1 MILSNNSLGFYGSDT
16 WKIRLKTSD
25 FHSRQPTMKVTC
37 FGVCN
42 TFLDV
47 PTLKKNVFEFL
58 THKLLPLLRASENQ
72 ISSDQTRFPLVI
84 LICLIYRFLFVSDWF
99 YYH

>member
-37 FGVCN
+37 FGVYN
-42 TFLDV
+42 TFLGV
-47 PTLKKNVFEFL
+47 PTLKKNVLEFL
-58 THKLLPLLRASENQ
+58 AHKFLPLFKELLKIA
-72 ISSDQTRFPLVI
+72 
-84 LICLIYRFLFVSDWF
+84 
-99 YYH
+99 